1 VTGAARGIGRELA
14 LQLSGLG
21 CNVICVDLNAEGNL
35 RTAQDIVKMGHKA
48 QAYTCDVSDSAAV
61 EELSKKVGYVDIL
74 VNNAGIIF
82 INSILKTQQSAV
94 SKILEVNVAS
104 HFAMIRNFLP
114 EMLARN
120 KGHIVGVASCG
131 GLIGLNNASLYSS
144 SKFAVIVSIVKMAT
158 PQMKAQ
164 TVLWYAEFKSIV
176 RVQREYRRV
185 FNHDAP
191 TAKSIKKWH
200 DTGSVLKKLGGGRRT
215 SDEMVANVQ
224 AAYERSPR
232 KSLRRASREL
242 QVPKSTLQRIVQK
255 RLKLYAYK
263 VQLIQRLEPDDKPK
277 RVEFVN
283 TMLDRF
289 GADPDFMSKI
299 FFSFFTFHVPG
310 KVYATPVR
318 DLRDLPERIIEAIE
332 SIPEDML
339 QRTWQEIVYRLDII
353 TVTAGAHVEIW

>member
-1 VTGAARGIGRELA
+1 MDTGIGKLFFWMRLIAEFVIFGSFYLILDLMKNILYLVHPKKKDINGETVLVTGAARGIGRELA

-61 EELSKKVGYVDIL
+61 EELAKKVGYVDIL

-144 SKFAVIVSIVKMAT
+144 SKFAVVGLMNSLSEELRLQGRSNIKISCVCPYFVRTIQEIDTEVDARITPIEAVDAAREIVQGILQEQSLF
-158 PQMKAQ
+158 
-164 TVLWYAEFKSIV
+164 TVPNYWMGLISIV
-176 RVQREYRRV
+176 R
-185 FNHDAP
+185 
-191 TAKSIKKWH
+191 
-200 DTGSVLKKLGGGRRT
+200 L
-215 SDEMVANVQ
+215 
-224 AAYERSPR
+224 
-232 KSLRRASREL
+232 
-242 QVPKSTLQRIVQK
+242 
-255 RLKLYAYK
+255 
-263 VQLIQRLEPDDKPK
+263 
-277 RVEFVN
+277 
-283 TMLDRF
+283 
-289 GADPDFMSKI
+289 
-299 FFSFFTFHVPG
+299 
-310 KVYATPVR
+310 
-318 DLRDLPERIIEAIE
+318 LPENTYLKMR
-332 SIPEDML
+332 
-339 QRTWQEIVYRLDII
+339 DILY
-353 TVTAGAHVEIW
+353 TRVKDNVK